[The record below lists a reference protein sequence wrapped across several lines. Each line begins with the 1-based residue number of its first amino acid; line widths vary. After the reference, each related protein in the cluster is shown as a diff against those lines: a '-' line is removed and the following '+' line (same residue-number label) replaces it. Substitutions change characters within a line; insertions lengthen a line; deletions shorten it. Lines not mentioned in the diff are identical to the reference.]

1 MKKVWLWTAIFAL
14 AMSLLAGCSS
24 KPSGGQQAES
34 PKPSGTESGSGPK
47 RGGTLRLILNKGPI
61 NLGYVPQSQT
71 VQELLTSVPA
81 YETLGRFDQNGKIVP
96 YLAESWQEDASAKTI
111 TIKLKR
117 GIKFHDGTDFNAQA
131 VKWNIEQMVTAGRSE
146 FADVE
151 SVEVVDDAT
160 VRVRLKNWNSTMI
173 EALSIFMRIMSPA
186 AFEKL
191 GRDGLA
197 KHPVGTGPFEF
208 VSFEQD
214 VSVKYKRFDGYWQKG
229 KPYLDGIEFRFILDA
244 TTAASAFQA
253 GEADVYLNVPAEV
266 ANQLKSSSQLI
277 RLESGLGAAA
287 QGLIANSADPN
298 SPFADVR
305 VRKAMGH
312 AIDKNAII
320 KSLFGEWVIPTNQW
334 GLPTSWSYNP
344 DVQGT
349 PYDPDKAKQL
359 LAEAGYPNGF
369 QTTLIGTQGQEQ
381 FMAAIQ
387 QYLQKVGINAKV
399 DIVDSGAFQQMTGN
413 KGSWNGIITYNHR
426 GDADLALY
434 MPRNFAPN
442 GPLYARNIQ
451 HPDKVTQLLAAARS
465 APDFETKRKIS
476 FDLQK
481 AVFDEFALAY
491 PMFVY
496 TSPAALKPYVKDTGI
511 NQTYMTMFTPEN
523 AWLDK

>member
-1 MKKVWLWTAIFAL
+1 MKKVLCWVAAFAL
-14 AMSLLAGCSS
+14 VTWLMAGCTS
-24 KPSGGQQAES
+24 KPSGGQRES
-34 PKPSGTESGSGPK
+34 SPNPSAVETGSGPK
-47 RGGTLRLILNKGPI
+47 YGGTLRLILNKSPI
-61 NLGYVPQSQT
+61 NLGYPPQSQT
-71 VQELLTSVPA
+71 IEEFMVSNPA
-81 YETLGRFDQNGKIVP
+81 YESLGRYDKNGNIVP
-96 YLAESWQEDASAKTI
+96 WLAESWQEDASAKTI
-111 TIKLKR
+111 TIKLKQ

-131 VKWNIEQMVTAGRSE
+131 VKWNIDQMLAAERGE

-151 SVEVVDDAT
+151 SAEAVDGAT
-160 VRVRLKNWNSTMI
+160 VRVRLKNWNSSMI
-173 EALSIFMRIMSPA
+173 EALAIFMRIMSPA
-186 AFEKL
+186 AFDKL
-191 GRDGLA
+191 GRDGLS

-214 VSVKYKRFDGYWQKG
+214 VSVKYKRFDGYWQQG
-229 KPYLDGIEFRFILDA
+229 KPYLDGIEFRFIPDA
-244 TTAASAFQA
+244 TTAASALQA
-253 GEADVYLNVPAEV
+253 GEADGYLNIPAEV
-266 ANQLKSSSQLI
+266 ANQLKSSAQLI
-277 RLESGLGAAA
+277 RLESGLGALAI
-287 QGLIANSADPN
+287 GLITNSADPN

-320 KSLFGEWVIPTNQW
+320 SSLFGEWVIPTNQW

-369 QTTLIGTQGQEQ
+369 QTTLTGTQGQEQ

-399 DIVDSGAFQQMTGN
+399 DIVDLGAFKQMTGD
-413 KGSWNGIITYNHR
+413 KGSWNGIITFNHR

-434 MPRNFAPN
+434 MARNFAPN

-476 FDLQK
+476 HDLQK

-491 PMFVY
+491 PMYVT
-496 TSPAALKPYVKDTGI
+496 TSPAALKPYVKDNGI
-511 NQTYMTMFTPEN
+511 NQTYMTLFTPEN